1 MTTEVLEI
9 ERLTDNPEYA
19 AALETLNRL
28 KQERTQLEIDLQNR
42 RDNLKGATKLEAE
55 IEAIIA
61 GQPLR
66 GVVTDERIAE
76 DLAQMGHRR
85 NVLRIAIEQQQATA
99 DKIAMRVSEAVA
111 RQIEPQYRLLVS
123 RQLSALLEL
132 AEASSEVS
140 GLLQELAE
148 AGITSGGVLR
158 PMQFTRLGTLA
169 EENSWLFHHVAEL
182 MREGVLTDD
191 EVADAG
197 VPRGAISTIRRR
209 LSQR

>member
-1 MTTEVLEI
+1 MTETLEI
-9 ERLTDNPEYA
+9 ERLTDNAEYA

-42 RDNLKGATKLEAE
+42 RDVLKGATKLEAE
-55 IEAIIA
+55 IQAVIA

-85 NVLRIAIEQQQATA
+85 NVLRIAIEQQQATV
-99 DKIAMRVSEAVA
+99 DKIAMRVSEAVS
-111 RQIEPQYRLLVS
+111 RQCEPEYRLRVQ

-132 AEASSEVS
+132 AEASFEVS

-158 PMQFTRLGTLA
+158 PMQFNRVGTLA

-182 MREGVLTDD
+182 MREGVLTDE

-197 VPRGAISTIRRR
+197 VPRGVISTIRRR